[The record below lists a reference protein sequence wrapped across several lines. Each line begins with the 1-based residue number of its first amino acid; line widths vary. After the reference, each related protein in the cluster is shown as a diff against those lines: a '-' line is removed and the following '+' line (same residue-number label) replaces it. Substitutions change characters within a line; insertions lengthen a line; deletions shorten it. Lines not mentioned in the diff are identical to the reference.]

1 MPLFGPL
8 VNNGVYRHVGC
19 VFLGRVS
26 PEKLRPTTE
35 HIKGINNIDID
46 NFPRTTLAI
55 IMNGTRVGSLL
66 PSK

>member
-1 MPLFGPL
+1 M
-8 VNNGVYRHVGC
+8 C
-19 VFLGRVS
+19 FLGRVS

-35 HIKGINNIDID
+35 HIKGINNID